1 MRDGTA
7 DQVTADERRI
17 LAALTPTR
25 SDQWITG
32 RDLTGALVA
41 GLLAGG
47 LVEAQKRRGARWLS
61 VASVGTARV
70 RAASGVWVTR
80 MDGIYRARTTARGRR
95 IVAQTYVRP
104 AQAPDLTA
112 EQIRTLRRLKRAR
125 PAGQMAKAGR
135 QAQAGQGD
143 ADWVAIARLAAD
155 GRVPLGLGDLARR
168 GLVETRYPLP
178 GGAGAWAVGAA
189 VDVAHGQARVTE
201 AGRRALAK
209 ASGPKRAKRALRAD
223 PSAPDRGTPE
233 TRRQQARAPRRRSGY
248 RSLERRLKPQQLAAW
263 AKILAAR
270 EDLARDVRARP
281 ASPECRQGA
290 GCGNVP
296 EHVVAERQDRLR
308 AYLAWSDWLHHR
320 WPGRWRWRRQVA
332 AVVLDD
338 LTITAARTRFGGRPE
353 VIERE
358 VAAVLDQAARVL
370 RRR

>member
-1 MRDGTA
+1 MAG
-7 DQVTADERRI
+7 QVTAEELRV
-17 LAALTPTR
+17 LVALTPTR
-25 SDQWITG
+25 SDQWVTG

-47 LVEAQKRRGARWLS
+47 LVEAQKRHGARWLS

-70 RAASGVWVTR
+70 RAASGAWVVR

-104 AQAPDLTA
+104 AQPLDLTA

-125 PAGQMAKAGR
+125 QAGQVAEAQHR
-135 QAQAGQGD
+135 AQAGQGD
-143 ADWVAIARLAAD
+143 AGWVAIARLAAD
-155 GRVPLGLGDLARR
+155 GQVPPGLGDLARR
-168 GLVETRYPLP
+168 GLVETRYPVP
-178 GGAGAWAVGAA
+178 GDVETWATGAV
-189 VDVAHGQARVTE
+189 VEVTQGQVRVTA
-201 AGRRALAK
+201 AGRQALAK
-209 ASGPKRAKRALRAD
+209 VLGPKRAKRALRAD

-233 TRRQQARAPRRRSGY
+233 TRRQQARATRRRSGY

-281 ASPECRQGA
+281 ASPECRQGQ
-290 GCGNVP
+290 GGGNVP

-308 AYLAWSDWLHHR
+308 AYLAWSDWMRNR
-320 WPGRWRWRRQVA
+320 WPGRWRWRRQVE

-338 LTITAARTRFGGRPE
+338 LTIAAARTRFGGRPD

-370 RRR
+370 